1 MNANRHIVKK
11 TKMDLTPQH
20 INAITEKV
28 IGCAYKVS
36 NKLGCGFLEKIYENA
51 LAIEIQM
58 AGLKVEQ

>member
-1 MNANRHIVKK
+1 
-11 TKMDLTPQH
+11 MDLTPQH